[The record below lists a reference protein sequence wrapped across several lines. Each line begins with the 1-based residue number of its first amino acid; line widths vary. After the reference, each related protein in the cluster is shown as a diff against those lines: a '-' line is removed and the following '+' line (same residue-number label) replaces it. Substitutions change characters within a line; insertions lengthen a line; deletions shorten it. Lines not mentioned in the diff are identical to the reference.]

1 MKNSFKTELVNH
13 LKQAGAYDV
22 RVADPRRG
30 FEHAEPGRHPLEL
43 WPACRSVVVFAVAMS
58 PQCEL
63 TYVGPH
69 SPTTDARTMR
79 FNPSFDHAVERL
91 AHLFVATIAFWGAS
105 LLQEQG
111 HRVSLSASGLPGL
124 LSEPTTPSKLCAYE
138 AGLGVYGRSG
148 LILHPEL
155 GNRLSIGTL
164 LTDALLAPDP
174 RLTDFEPCNGCNR
187 CIRLCPAGAYDEAK
201 SYPHSWSREKC
212 QSKTTQI
219 AATGYKC
226 NNCFIAC
233 PAGQLADEALLFVQQ
248 KVGLYPPPKSRR
260 SARPGHPPAMATH
273 HDTLDR
279 SNNEHR
285 KLPFQARG
293 I

>member
-63 TYVGPH
+63 IYVGPH
-69 SPTTDARTMR
+69 SPSTDARTMR

-155 GNRLSIGTL
+155 GNRMSIGTL

-187 CIRLCPAGAYDEAK
+187 CIRLCPAGAYDEAQ

-233 PAGQLADEALLFVQQ
+233 PAGQLADEALLFVEEWIPFYEPMRKGRVTMPAPRQ
-248 KVGLYPPPKSRR
+248 KTTIY
-260 SARPGHPPAMATH
+260 
-273 HDTLDR
+273 
-279 SNNEHR
+279 
-285 KLPFQARG
+285 
-293 I
+293 